1 MGFFLLEVNYLKT
14 TIETLKFPCEFKK
27 KLKMKASLGN
37 LSIDYIDGHL
47 IKINNTNLSI
57 TEPYKII
64 VKNNANTLIAYLY
77 EDNNKIYLPTSN
89 VIISFTKFV
98 TILSK
103 MNKMGR

>member
-1 MGFFLLEVNYLKT
+1 MKT
-14 TIETLKFPCEFKK
+14 TIETLKFPCECKK

-77 EDNNKIYLPTSN
+77 EDNDKIYLPTSN

-98 TILSK
+98 TILSE

>member
-1 MGFFLLEVNYLKT
+1 MKT

>member
-1 MGFFLLEVNYLKT
+1 MKT

-37 LSIDYIDGHL
+37 LSINYIDGHL

-57 TEPYKII
+57 TEPYRII

-77 EDNNKIYLPTSN
+77 EDNDKIYLPTSN

-98 TILSK
+98 TILSE